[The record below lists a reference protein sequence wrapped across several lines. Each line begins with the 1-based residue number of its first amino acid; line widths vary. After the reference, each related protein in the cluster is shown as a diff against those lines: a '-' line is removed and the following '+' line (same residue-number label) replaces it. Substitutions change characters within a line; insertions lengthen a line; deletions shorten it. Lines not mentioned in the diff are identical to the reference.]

1 MSIFYFILK
10 IVFSPTINYVK
21 SIVKLAITKYYN
33 PTLKIGKGVRF
44 SKNTKFALHNYL
56 ADNTS
61 LVDSYLGNYSYLGE
75 NTFVQNTTIGNYSCI
90 GPNVKIGL
98 GEHPVNHFIS
108 IHPAFYSLSAQV
120 GITFADKQYYDEY
133 NPVKIGNDV
142 WVGANAIVRSG
153 VIIGN
158 GCIVGAGAVVTRDL
172 PPYSIVGGVPAKII
186 KYRFNEHEILQ
197 LEQLKW
203 WDKNI
208 DWIKSNAYK
217 MLNIKNLDEL
227 NLKRY

>member
-1 MSIFYFILK
+1 MLPYILK
-10 IVFSPTINYVK
+10 IVFSPPIDYIK

-33 PTLKIGKGVRF
+33 PTLKIGKGVKF
-44 SKNTKFALHNYL
+44 SKNTKFSLYNYL
-56 ADNTS
+56 ADNST
-61 LVDSYLGNYSYLGE
+61 LVDSSLGNYSYLGE

-108 IHPAFYSLSAQV
+108 VHPVFYSLSAQV
-120 GITFADKQYYDEY
+120 GVTFADKQYYDEY
-133 NPVKIGNDV
+133 NSVKIGNDV

-158 GCIVGAGAVVTRDL
+158 GCIVGAGAVVTKDL
-172 PPYSIVGGVPAKII
+172 PPYAIVGGVPAKII
-186 KYRFNEHEILQ
+186 KYRFSENEIVQ

-203 WDKNI
+203 WDK
-208 DWIKSNAYK
+208 DKEWISSNAHD
-217 MLNIKNLDEL
+217 MLNINNLEKL
-227 NLKRY
+227 NLKGN